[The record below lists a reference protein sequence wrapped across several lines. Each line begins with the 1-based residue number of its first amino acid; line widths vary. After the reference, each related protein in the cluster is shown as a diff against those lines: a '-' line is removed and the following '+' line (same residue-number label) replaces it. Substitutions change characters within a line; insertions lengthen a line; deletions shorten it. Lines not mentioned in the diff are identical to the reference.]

1 MLSPTLL
8 LKQRK
13 CLKTSLCKINF
24 LCLKR
29 IHFAVSSPPKELEAL
44 TRWTQFPSVYFRN
57 PASSLSLAYHPL
69 RLSVAPNVHLLSP
82 CWQMLQDPFMNQNEH
97 GWSQRRSGEVSVF
110 LPLSCHLKYLVGTN
124 KACGVGLATH
134 NQTQT
139 QRSYYWLSE
148 CGWLILCTE

>member
-13 CLKTSLCKINF
+13 CLKMSLCKINF

-29 IHFAVSSPPKELEAL
+29 IHFAVSSPP
-44 TRWTQFPSVYFRN
+44 RN
-57 PASSLSLAYHPL
+57 WKHWPGGHNFLQYTSGILPCPYLLPTIHWGSPWLQTSIFWVPVDKCCRILSWIRMSTDDHRGAAGRSLYSF
-69 RLSVAPNVHLLSP
+69 LS
-82 CWQMLQDPFMNQNEH
+82 
-97 GWSQRRSGEVSVF
+97 
-110 LPLSCHLKYLVGTN
+110 SCHLKYLVGTN

-148 CGWLILCTE
+148 RGWLILCTE